1 LSGQPPPS
9 IQDTSGAT
17 TQTTPTS
24 TTTTTTTS
32 AHTPSPPPPTAS
44 AQSSTSTGQFS
55 HGEHGQTR
63 KYEEYAYVLDFT
75 PRGKSITVRGREGV
89 IIQAIG
95 EERLTLLE
103 LLGIANATVDV
114 GDRLYIG
121 REGREKVSSVLGR
134 LEYNDISQTAKNELP
149 NIVEKIVVANEKR
162 FVNYINVSQPITPRI
177 HALELIPGIG
187 KTYMMTIIKE
197 RDKRKFENF
206 ADLQTR
212 VGLRDPAKLVAKRIL
227 EEVMGQARM
236 NLFVRK

>member
-1 LSGQPPPS
+1 LSGQPPSS
-9 IQDTSGAT
+9 IQDA
-17 TQTTPTS
+17 
-24 TTTTTTTS
+24 
-32 AHTPSPPPPTAS
+32 A
-44 AQSSTSTGQFS
+44 GQYNY
-55 HGEHGQTR
+55 GEQHSQTR
-63 KYEEYAYVLDFT
+63 KYEEYAYVLDYT

-89 IIQAIG
+89 MIQAIG

-103 LLGIANATVDV
+103 LLGATNATVEV
-114 GDRLYIG
+114 GERLYIG

-134 LEYNDISQTAKNELP
+134 LEYSNISQVAKNELP

-162 FVNYINVSQPITPRI
+162 FVNYINMSQPITPRI

-197 RDKRKFENF
+197 RDKKRFEDF

-212 VGLRDPAKLVAKRIL
+212 VGLRDPAKLIAKRII
-227 EEVMGQARM
+227 EEIMGQARM

>member
-1 LSGQPPPS
+1 MSGQPPPS

>member
-1 LSGQPPPS
+1 MSGQQPPPTPAPS
-9 IQDTSGAT
+9 TQDAT
-17 TQTTPTS
+17 T
-24 TTTTTTTS
+24 
-32 AHTPSPPPPTAS
+32 AAGH
-44 AQSSTSTGQFS
+44 FS
-55 HGEHGQTR
+55 QGEHGQSR

-103 LLGIANATVDV
+103 LLGIPNTTVEI
-114 GDRLYIG
+114 GERLYIG

-134 LEYNDISQTAKNELP
+134 LEYTAISQAAKNELA
-149 NIVEKIVVANEKR
+149 NIIEKVVVANEKR
-162 FVNYINVSQPITPRI
+162 FVNYINNAQPITPRI

-197 RDKRKFENF
+197 RDKKKFENF
-206 ADLQTR
+206 SDLQTR
-212 VGLRDPAKLVAKRIL
+212 VGLRDPAKLISKRII
-227 EEVMGQARM
+227 EEIMGQARM